1 MTLLLIVTAIASLG
15 EPLLVILAV
24 IGVLYFLFKL
34 LGCLIPLILILLSIY
49 CLTL

>member
-34 LGCLIPLILILLSIY
+34 LGCPYRSSLY
-49 CLTL
+49 YYRFTV